1 MAVATPVIERK
12 VYTQNIEN
20 DERQHVSADERHNAR
35 MRDNLARLL
44 NPENTI
50 KDVVASIDADGSQ
63 VIKAEPVREQA
74 VQQTAYSQP
83 AQAYAPAAQPA
94 QQTYAH
100 QAYAQPAQQPA
111 YMVRGARADADIFR
125 ADSPVNA
132 MHATTM
138 YASTPAE
145 AYAAAKAQAA
155 AISAAQPRVEE
166 EENEDLRPTPT
177 TIQYQTIGANGV
189 AISDSAARVMQEGEI
204 SRPAERAEKRLSL
217 SKRDKIVMGVII
229 GLILAVFVLII
240 VNSAVISNL
249 SADITYLEGQYETA
263 RAAYETASAE
273 LNELT
278 SFENVYKVAL
288 EQGWLLG

>member
-44 NPENTI
+44 NPENKI

-74 VQQTAYSQP
+74 MQQTTYAQP

-94 QQTYAH
+94 QQTYGQH
-100 QAYAQPAQQPA
+100 TYAQPAQQPA

-155 AISAAQPRVEE
+155 AISAAQPRVE

-249 SADITYLEGQYETA
+249 SADITYLEGQYEAA

>member
-44 NPENTI
+44 NPEYKI

-74 VQQTAYSQP
+74 MQQTAYSQP

-94 QQTYAH
+94 QQTYV
-100 QAYAQPAQQPA
+100 QPAQQPA